1 MDMVPNKGA
10 DSTATGVPTE
20 VSAVEVS
27 ADFLFVRHALV
38 SEGTPVLVLAGR
50 QILIV

>member
-1 MDMVPNKGA
+1 MDMVPKGA

-20 VSAVEVS
+20 VLAVEVS
-27 ADFLFVRHALV
+27 AYFLFVLHALV
-38 SEGTPVLVLAGR
+38 SEGTLVLVLAGL

>member
-1 MDMVPNKGA
+1 MDVVPKGA
-10 DSTATGVPTE
+10 DSTTTGALTK

-27 ADFLFVRHALV
+27 VDFLFVLHALV
-38 SEGTPVLVLAGR
+38 SEGTPVLVLAGC